1 MKSVLVIDDNELVR
15 NLIEAILKNAGLDV
29 LTAAS
34 GPEAIELLSKPNVTI
49 ACVLQDLSMPVMPGE
64 QVVAE
69 LHKIQPE
76 LPVIILSVYDAA
88 YSASRLSGL
97 DIAGHIQKPFDSDV
111 LVAKVRDII
120 QGNGGQR

>member
-120 QGNGGQR
+120 QGDGG